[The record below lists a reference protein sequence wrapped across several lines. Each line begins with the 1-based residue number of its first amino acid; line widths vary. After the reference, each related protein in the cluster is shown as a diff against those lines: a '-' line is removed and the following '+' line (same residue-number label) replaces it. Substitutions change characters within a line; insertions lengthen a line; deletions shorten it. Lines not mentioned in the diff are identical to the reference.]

1 MFFHGFLKLID
12 FLKILKAQHGQKK
25 LNFKFKVFLSKFLSR
40 EYLKMLSRL
49 LLLKIEN
56 INFFYIFHV
65 QISQRQ

>member
-12 FLKILKAQHGQKK
+12 FLKILKAQHVQKK